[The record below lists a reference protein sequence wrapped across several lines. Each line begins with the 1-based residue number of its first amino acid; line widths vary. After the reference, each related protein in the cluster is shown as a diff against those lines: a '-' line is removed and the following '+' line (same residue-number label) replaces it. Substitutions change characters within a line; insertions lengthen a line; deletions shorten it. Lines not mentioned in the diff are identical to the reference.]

1 MEKHLILI
9 VDDQATSRNI
19 LAQIVAS
26 ISPGLVIVT
35 RDSAV
40 SALDWLDTHTPQLI
54 ISDYKM
60 PVMDGLAF
68 LRRTRQDETLH
79 YVPFVMI
86 TSLEQHAI
94 RTQALQ
100 DGATDFLNKPI
111 DPAKCRA
118 RFNNLLELHEQRLLL
133 QDKAALLEQQVE
145 AATEEIRSREEEALL
160 LLARAGEYRDEETG
174 NHVIRMAQYSRLI
187 AEELGLDARTCETI
201 ELSAPMH
208 DIGKIGI
215 PDGILRK
222 NGPLTDAEYAIM
234 KEHPVIG
241 HQILSTSSSRI
252 IEMGAEIAL
261 GHHEKYDGSGYP
273 HGLSGENIP
282 LTCRI
287 VAVADVF
294 DALCSERVY
303 KRAWSVAESIAHLK
317 KEMGKQFD
325 PQCVDAFLHRLEDII
340 AIKARYKDEADET
353 GESADAA
360 PDSPANRSA

>member
-1 MEKHLILI
+1 MKKHLILI
-9 VDDQATSRNI
+9 VDDQATSRNV
-19 LAQIVAS
+19 LAQIVS
-26 ISPGLVIVT
+26 SVSPELVIVT
-35 RDSAV
+35 KDSAT
-40 SALDWLDTHTPQLI
+40 SALDWLDSHTPQLI

-60 PVMDGLAF
+60 PGMDGLQF
-68 LRRTRQDETLH
+68 LRRTREDATLH

-111 DPAKCRA
+111 DPAECRA
-118 RFNNLLELHEQRLLL
+118 RFSNLLELHEQRLLL
-133 QDKAALLEQQVE
+133 QDKAALLEKQVN
-145 AATEEIRSREEEALL
+145 AATHEIRWREEEALL

-187 AEELGLDARTCETI
+187 AEELGLEAKTCETI
-201 ELSAPMH
+201 ELAAPMH

-222 NGPLTDAEYAIM
+222 NGPLTEAEFDIM
-234 KEHPVIG
+234 KKHPVIG
-241 HQILSTSSSRI
+241 HKILSTSSSRI
-252 IEMGAEIAL
+252 IEMGAVIAL

-273 HGLSGENIP
+273 SGIIGTDIP

-303 KRAWSVAESIAHLK
+303 KRAWSVEESVDYLENK
-317 KEMGKQFD
+317 KGQQFD
-325 PQCVDAFLHRLEDII
+325 PQCVDAFLRRIEDII
-340 AIKARYKDEADET
+340 AIMARYKDEP
-353 GESADAA
+353 ADAA
-360 PDSPANRSA
+360 EAPVRTQANISA